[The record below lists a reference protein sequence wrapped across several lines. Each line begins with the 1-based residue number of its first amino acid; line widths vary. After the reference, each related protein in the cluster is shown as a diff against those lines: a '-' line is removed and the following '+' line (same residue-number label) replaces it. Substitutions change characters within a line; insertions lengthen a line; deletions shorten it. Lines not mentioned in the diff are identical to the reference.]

1 MKKYLLGLGA
11 MLIGAGLMFVFTHTE
26 VRAGSEVQTPEPF
39 VCSAMTTFMTTF
51 EFKKG
56 TPKQRS
62 QTIKIINCQT
72 KNLDCGYSPTNGNMS
87 CVKKGGIFK

>member
-1 MKKYLLGLGA
+1 
-11 MLIGAGLMFVFTHTE
+11 
-26 VRAGSEVQTPEPF
+26 
-39 VCSAMTTFMTTF
+39 MTTF